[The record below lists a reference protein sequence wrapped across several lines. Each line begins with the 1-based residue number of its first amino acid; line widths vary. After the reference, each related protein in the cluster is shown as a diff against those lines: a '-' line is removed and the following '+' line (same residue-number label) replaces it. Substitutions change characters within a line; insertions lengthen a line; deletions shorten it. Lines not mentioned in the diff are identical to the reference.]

1 MTSATG
7 PQEPMS
13 SEPIVVTRE
22 GGVATVTL
30 NRPERKN
37 ALAGEHWMLLGDIL
51 EDLAVDADIRVVVL
65 TGAQGNFCSG
75 ADLSS
80 GALPHPVER
89 MRRVNRAAE
98 LLGSFD
104 KPTIA
109 AVEGYATGAG
119 WNMALLCDFVIASS
133 TARFSQIFA
142 RRGLSVDFGGSWILP
157 RLVGLHTAKRLV
169 MLAEMIDAAEADR
182 LGLVSMLVEPDDLES
197 TTADVAGRLAQGPPV
212 ALALSGRLLEAGSS
226 SGLRDALDREAA
238 AQPINFA
245 SDSPGAIA
253 AFREKRTARFD
264 GVWLP
269 DTGSVGDHTDSVR

>member
-89 MRRVNRAAE
+89 MRRVNRA
-98 LLGSFD
+98 
-104 KPTIA
+104 
-109 AVEGYATGAG
+109 
-119 WNMALLCDFVIASS
+119 
-133 TARFSQIFA
+133 
-142 RRGLSVDFGGSWILP
+142 
-157 RLVGLHTAKRLV
+157 
-169 MLAEMIDAAEADR
+169 
-182 LGLVSMLVEPDDLES
+182 
-197 TTADVAGRLAQGPPV
+197 
-212 ALALSGRLLEAGSS
+212 
-226 SGLRDALDREAA
+226 LR
-238 AQPINFA
+238 
-245 SDSPGAIA
+245 
-253 AFREKRTARFD
+253 T
-264 GVWLP
+264 
-269 DTGSVGDHTDSVR
+269 